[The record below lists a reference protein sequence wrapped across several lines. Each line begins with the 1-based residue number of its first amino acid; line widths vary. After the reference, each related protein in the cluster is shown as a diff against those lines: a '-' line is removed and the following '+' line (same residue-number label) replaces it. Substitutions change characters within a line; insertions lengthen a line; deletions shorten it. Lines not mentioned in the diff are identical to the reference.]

1 MARAPS
7 FLGRLRRRCRGLNIF
22 FRPHA
27 ERERRNDGLSLA
39 DIENAVRT
47 GKVIEDYPDDPRGSS
62 CLVFGRA
69 RDGRPVHLV
78 VGFLPRGWVRIV
90 TVYVPNAEK
99 WEPDWETRKRRQG
112 Q

>member
-1 MARAPS
+1 MRMDINLIRRAVAS
-7 FLGRLRRRCRGLNIF
+7 DRYEISH
-22 FRPHA
+22 HA

-90 TVYVPNAEK
+90 TVYVPNPEK
-99 WEPDWETRKRRQG
+99 WEPDWETRKRRQE